1 MNIRTRAALH
11 TLGFVG
17 GSIAVSLIIS
27 YIASNVPG
35 QYLFYGFIG
44 VMALGMIYVIYSL
57 MLSRLE
63 YYDNIGTHVKEIE
76 ERVKK
81 Y

>member
-1 MNIRTRAALH
+1 MNIKTRAALH

-17 GSIAVSLIIS
+17 GSILVSLIVS
-27 YIASNVPG
+27 YIASNVPA

-44 VMALGMIYVIYSL
+44 LMALGLIYVIYSL

-63 YYDNIGTHVKEIE
+63 YFDKISTHVTEIE

>member
-1 MNIRTRAALH
+1 MNIRTRAALY
-11 TLGFVG
+11 TLGFIG
-17 GSIAVSLIIS
+17 GSIVVSLIIS
-27 YIASNVPG
+27 FIASNVPG

-44 VMALGMIYVIYSL
+44 LMAMGLIYIIYSL

-63 YYDNIGTHVKEIE
+63 YFEKIGQHISEIE
-76 ERVKK
+76 ERTKK